1 MTEASLP
8 GKEKGLMGGRKP
20 SAFFWGLTAAFLA
33 VMVLALFFYF
43 SGKGQT
49 PGRLPPEVLSKIHQ
63 EKKKA
68 QEDFADFIQTPA
80 GKLWQRY
87 PYWPPAVCQKIVE
100 GQLSPGMSKE
110 QAGEAIGRV
119 VEIRRAKGKKSSEE
133 WVVEG
138 KGKEKMILKFE
149 ENTLISIERK

>member
-8 GKEKGLMGGRKP
+8 GRGKGLIGAGKQSP
-20 SAFFWGLTAAFLA
+20 LFWGLAAVFLA
-33 VMVLALFFYF
+33 VMVLALFFCF
-43 SGKGQT
+43 SGREQK

-63 EKKKA
+63 EKRKA

-87 PYWPPAVCQKIVE
+87 PYWTPAICQKIVE

-110 QAGEAIGRV
+110 QAGEAISRV
-119 VEIRRAKGKKSSEE
+119 VEIRRAKDKKFSEE

-149 ENTLISIERK
+149 ENALISVERK